1 VPRGPMLHGQVRVG
15 FGYAAVMKLSA
26 PKNVTWFVALAAGV
40 LGVLLQYGII
50 HLAALRPY
58 TFLLVAGG
66 LALLLVAS
74 LAKGL

>member
-1 VPRGPMLHGQVRVG
+1 MLHGQVRVG
-15 FGYAAVMKLSA
+15 FGNAAV
-26 PKNVTWFVALAAGV
+26 
-40 LGVLLQYGII
+40 I
-50 HLAALRPY
+50 AALRPY